1 MFTFDVFK
9 TSDIYYEKF
18 SMREIYNRDPLDPSY
33 NPFQIETTDPVEICV
48 GQLKMILL
56 TNKGEV
62 LGDTKFGLNL
72 EELIF
77 SLNLSESSIRN
88 ELDLF
93 LKTYIPLFRK
103 LGGSYDLK
111 FYQGTERDIA
121 TIDFKIPSDG
131 GLSPLVTLRIT

>member
-1 MFTFDVFK
+1 
-9 TSDIYYEKF
+9 
-18 SMREIYNRDPLDPSY
+18 MREIYNRDPLDPSY
-33 NPFQIETTDPVEICV
+33 NPYQIETTDPVEICV
-48 GQLKMILL
+48 GQLKMMLL

-77 SLNLSESSIRN
+77 SLNLSESSIRK

-93 LKTYIPLFRK
+93 LKIYIPLFRK
-103 LGGSYDLK
+103 LGASYDLK
-111 FYQGTERDIA
+111 FYVGTERDIA
-121 TIDFKIPSDG
+121 TIDFKIPVDG